1 MTILLLKG
9 YNNYFNRIVK
19 QETSISAYKLASTS
33 YLEYPNVNFNPNDGI
48 TTELVVGSEVQKVD
62 VIEDNEVVG
71 QRVLKF
77 DELGSPDY
85 LIVHDNTNI
94 ASKWFV
100 LESVKITQ
108 GQYKL
113 ALKRD
118 VLADFYND
126 YIDSPCYVEK
136 GFIND
141 IHNPILYNP
150 EGSLV
155 NQIKK
160 EETLLKDVSQCAW
173 LVGYMKKDA
182 TATVSGALT
191 KDLSKYTA
199 ASSLAFK
206 DCIQYIDKNGANV
219 QSPTKTCTTASG
231 PLMVYFRIND
241 NVFAKGGRIKIT
253 AAPNV
258 GNFIYDGFSS
268 STYNLVTSYAISSS
282 RHGAQA
288 DSSYGSDVKEI
299 NSKFNTND
307 SQYAYFRESFNSMV
321 TACSGE
327 LFSQYALVRMDNALQ
342 YDGQLIQYDNKL
354 WRLHVEQLPQTVKY
368 QTGFTFNNGSAG
380 ERAALSFFTNMSY
393 CCSKIQLRTDNPT
406 QVKVSFSYEAPNYL
420 ITATET
426 EAPET
431 ITATIPGSSNRR
443 VCNDAMYDIFAIPYN
458 PDPSTVIR
466 FKYKGTTYRLDS
478 EVSLLMA
485 NLLMTELGMG
495 EGGYGLDLQL
505 LPYCPLTDISYP
517 INCGSGS
524 DKTFS
529 VIEDGNQ
536 KAYSF
541 ICFPTTANF
550 TKNLTLEKS
559 YKKLKTEGIYCE
571 WQNVTA
577 TWNDDGILYM
587 MDIPL
592 PDIPL
597 GAFNIRGPIQL
608 KYNGTY
614 INGERLDI
622 DVDDPQKPTFAWAY
636 DFLNQ
641 QTLTFWIY
649 MGTGPT
655 SGGSEYIGDTII
667 FSNVYAELEY
677 DYYADPTPLEMK
689 VLNECDFMRLT
700 SPNYNGMFEFKLSKL
715 QDGIHYIN
723 ADCTYKPVNP
733 YIKLNPDFS
742 FLYGQDFND
751 GTGLI
756 LGGDFSLPILTDPW
770 NEYELANKNYQNIFN
785 RQIQNLDINQRIQYE
800 QANFQG
806 IVGAITAPITGGAVG
821 ALAGSKAGPYGA
833 IVGAAAGVVGGGIL
847 GGVGYAKDMEW
858 LRQQQGEARSY
869 AVDMYKYGLGNVQAL
884 PQSISKSSP
893 LTYNNKVWPILEEFS
908 CTDQEKQ
915 IIRNKIE
922 YNGMNINAI
931 GTIAEYSNSN
941 ELDKVFVKGQLIR
954 LESIKDDFHI
964 VDALYQEVNK
974 GFYVKGE

>member
-19 QETSISAYKLASTS
+19 QETSISAYKSASTS
-33 YLEYPNVNFNPNDGI
+33 YLEYTDVNFNPNDGI
-48 TTELVVGSEVQKVD
+48 ITELVVGGPTQKIVT
-62 VIEDNEVVG
+62 VVG
-71 QRVLKF
+71 TEEVTKILDF
-77 DELGSPDY
+77 EDAGSPDY

-100 LESVKITQ
+100 LECVRIRS

-150 EGSLV
+150 EGTLV

-160 EETLLKDVSQCAW
+160 EETLLKDISQCAW

-191 KDLSKYTA
+191 KDLSKYA
-199 ASSLAFK
+199 SASSLAFK

-219 QSPTKTCTTASG
+219 GSPTKTCVTNSG
-231 PLMVYFRIND
+231 PLMFYFRIND
-241 NVFAKGGRIKIT
+241 SGFAKNGRIKIT
-253 AAPNV
+253 ASPNV

-268 STYNLVTSYAISSS
+268 STYNLVTSNAIKSN
-282 RHGAQA
+282 RGDWQA
-288 DSSYGSDVKEI
+288 DVSYGNDVKEI
-299 NSKFNTND
+299 NSKFNSTD

-327 LFSQYALVRMDNALQ
+327 LFAQYALVRTDNALQ

-380 ERAALSFFTNMSY
+380 ERAALAFFTNMSY
-393 CCSKIQLRTDNPT
+393 CCSHISLNSSNPT
-406 QVKVSFSYEAPNYL
+406 QVKVSASYEAPNYV
-420 ITATET
+420 ITAVET

-443 VCNDAMYDIFAIPYN
+443 VTNDAMYDIFAIPYN
-458 PDPSTVIR
+458 PDPSTVVK
-466 FKYKGTTYRLDS
+466 FKYKGTTYKLDS

-485 NLLMTELGMG
+485 NLLMTSLGMG

-505 LPYCPLTDISYP
+505 LPYCPLTAISYP
-517 INCGSGS
+517 INCGSGT

-529 VIEDGNQ
+529 VIEDGNH

-550 TKNLTLEKS
+550 TKNITLQKSFKEKRT
-559 YKKLKTEGIYCE
+559 KGIYGE
-571 WQNVTA
+571 WHNVTA
-577 TWNDDGILYM
+577 NWNDDGILYM

-592 PDIPL
+592 TDVPL
-597 GAFNIRGPIQL
+597 GSFNIRGPIEIH
-608 KYNGTY
+608 YGNTIIPCYPYGTTPEEEDSP
-614 INGERLDI
+614 IVAE
-622 DVDDPQKPTFAWAY
+622 WAY
-636 DFLNQ
+636 DFISL
-641 QTLTFWIY
+641 QTITFWIY
-649 MGTGPT
+649 TEQ
-655 SGGSEYIGDTII
+655 EYLGETLLVD
-667 FSNVYAELEY
+667 VYAELQY
-677 DYYADPTPLEMK
+677 DFYEDPTPLEMK
-689 VLNECDFMRLT
+689 VHNECDFMRLT

-715 QDGIHYIN
+715 QDGIHYFN
-723 ADCTYKPVNP
+723 VDCTYKPVNP

-751 GTGLI
+751 AVGLI

-806 IVGAITAPITGGAVG
+806 IVGAITAPITGGIAGGIAG
-821 ALAGSKAGPYGA
+821 AKAGPYGA
-833 IVGAAAGVVGGGIL
+833 IAGAAVGVAAGGVLGGI
-847 GGVGYAKDMEW
+847 GYAKDMEW
-858 LRQQQGEARSY
+858 LRQQQGETRSY
-869 AVDMYKYGLGNVQAL
+869 TVDMYKYNLGTIQAL

-908 CTDQEKQ
+908 CTDQEKE

-964 VDALYQEVNK
+964 VDALYEEVNK
-974 GFYVKGE
+974 GFYVKGD